1 MADILI
7 IEDNAAHVRALTD
20 QFSDLGHTVVS
31 ARDGESG
38 LRQALETMPDVVI
51 LDIML
56 PRKSGYEVCAAIR
69 AHGLDV
75 PILMLTAKD
84 QEEDVIQGLELG
96 ADDYVTKPFRINEL
110 TARVNALLRRNA
122 TAPQAI
128 RRFGDFELNAASYQL
143 TLKGK
148 VVELTRK
155 EFGLLKFF
163 LDKPNRA
170 LTRGQIIKAV
180 WGNRIIVTP
189 KSVDR
194 CVTTLRAKVESD
206 PAGPRYIQTIRDI
219 GYRFCLLD
227 SDDGKTAMCNVET
240 EM

>member
-1 MADILI
+1 MAEILI
-7 IEDNAAHVRALTD
+7 VEDNAAHVRALTD
-20 QFSDLGHTVVS
+20 HFSDLGHRVIS
-31 ARDGESG
+31 ARDGHSG
-38 LRQALETMPDVVI
+38 LRQALEKMPDVLI

-84 QEEDVIQGLELG
+84 QEEDVVQGLELG
-96 ADDYVTKPFRINEL
+96 ADDYVTKPFRVNEL
-110 TARVNALLRRNA
+110 TARVNALLRRIA
-122 TAPQAI
+122 TVPHAI
-128 RRFGDFELNAASYQL
+128 RRFGGFELNSASHQL
-143 TLKGK
+143 TNKGK
-148 VVELTRK
+148 AVELTRK

-170 LTRGQIIKAV
+170 LTRNQIMKVV

-194 CVTTLRAKVESD
+194 CVTTLRAKIESD
-206 PAGPRYIQTIRDI
+206 PTNPRYIQTIRDI

-227 SDDGKTAMCNVET
+227 SDDT
-240 EM
+240 

>member
-1 MADILI
+1 MAEILI

-20 QFSDLGHTVVS
+20 QFSDLGHKVFS

-38 LRQALETMPDVVI
+38 LKAALEMMPDVLI

-56 PRKSGYEVCAAIR
+56 PRKSGYEVCAALR

-84 QEEDVIQGLELG
+84 QEDDVVQGLELG
-96 ADDYVTKPFRINEL
+96 ADDYVTKPFRVNEL
-110 TARVNALLRRNA
+110 VARVNALLRRNA
-122 TAPQAI
+122 AVPQAI
-128 RRFGDFELNAASYQL
+128 RNFGDFELNCVSLQL
-143 TLKGK
+143 TNKGE

-170 LTRGQIIKAV
+170 LTRNQIMKVV
-180 WGNRIIVTP
+180 WGNRIMVTP
-189 KSVDR
+189 RSVDR
-194 CVTTLRAKVESD
+194 CVTTLRAKIEPD
-206 PAGPRYIQTIRDI
+206 PVNPTYIQTIRDI
-219 GYRFCLLD
+219 GYRFVLSERD
-227 SDDGKTAMCNVET
+227 
-240 EM
+240 

>member
-7 IEDNAAHVRALTD
+7 VEDNAAHVRALTD
-20 QFSDLGHTVVS
+20 QFSDLGHKVTS

-38 LRQALETMPDVVI
+38 LRLALEVRPDVLI

-69 AHGLDV
+69 AQGLDF

-84 QEEDVIQGLELG
+84 QEDDVVQGLELG
-96 ADDYVTKPFRINEL
+96 ADDYVTKPFRVNEL
-110 TARVNALLRRNA
+110 TARVNALLRRN
-122 TAPQAI
+122 TVVPQAI
-128 RRFGDFELNAASYQL
+128 RRFGDFELNSASHQL
-143 TLKGK
+143 TYKNK

-155 EFGLLKFF
+155 EFGLLNFF

-170 LTRGQIIKAV
+170 LTRGQIMKIV

-194 CVTTLRAKVESD
+194 CVTTLRAKIESD
-206 PAGPRYIQTIRDI
+206 PANAKYIQTIRDI
-219 GYRFCLLD
+219 GYRFCLVD
-227 SDDGKTAMCNVET
+227 SEDE
-240 EM
+240 

>member
-1 MADILI
+1 MAEILI
-7 IEDNAAHVRALTD
+7 VEDNAAHMRALTD
-20 QFSDLGHTVVS
+20 QFSDLGHKVFS
-31 ARDGESG
+31 ACDGDSG
-38 LRQALETMPDVVI
+38 LRQALEIMPDVLI

-84 QEEDVIQGLELG
+84 QEEDVVQGLELG
-96 ADDYVTKPFRINEL
+96 ADDYVVKPFRVNEL
-110 TARVNALLRRNA
+110 VARVNALLRRNA
-122 TAPQAI
+122 VPQAI
-128 RRFGDFELNAASYQL
+128 RRFGGFELNSAAHQL
-143 TLKGK
+143 TNKGE

-170 LTRGQIIKAV
+170 LTRNQIMKIV

-189 KSVDR
+189 RSVDR
-194 CVTTLRAKVESD
+194 CVTTLRAKIESD
-206 PAGPRYIQTIRDI
+206 PADPKYIQTIRDI
-219 GYRFCLLD
+219 GYRFCLLEGD
-227 SDDGKTAMCNVET
+227 QDQTAILDQFDR
-240 EM
+240 

>member
-1 MADILI
+1 MAEILI
-7 IEDNAAHVRALTD
+7 VEDNAAHVRALTD
-20 QFSDLGHTVVS
+20 QFSDLGHKVFS

-38 LRQALETMPDVVI
+38 LRRALEIMPDLLI

-69 AHGLDV
+69 ARGMDM

-84 QEEDVIQGLELG
+84 QEEDVVQGLELG

-110 TARVNALLRRNA
+110 AARVNALLRRNA
-122 TAPQAI
+122 AMPQAI
-128 RRFGDFELNAASYQL
+128 RHFGDFELNCASHQL
-143 TLKGK
+143 TNKGE

-170 LTRGQIIKAV
+170 LTRNQIMKVV
-180 WGNRIIVTP
+180 WGNRIVVTP

-194 CVTTLRAKVESD
+194 CVT
-206 PAGPRYIQTIRDI
+206 
-219 GYRFCLLD
+219 
-227 SDDGKTAMCNVET
+227 
-240 EM
+240 

>member
-1 MADILI
+1 MAEILI
-7 IEDNAAHVRALTD
+7 VEDNSAHVRALTD
-20 QFSDLGHTVVS
+20 QFSDLGHKVFS

-38 LRQALETMPDVVI
+38 LRQALAILPDVLI

-69 AHGLDV
+69 AQGLDM
-75 PILMLTAKD
+75 PILMLTARD

-96 ADDYVTKPFRINEL
+96 ADDYVTKPFRVNEL
-110 TARVNALLRRNA
+110 AARVNALLRRN
-122 TAPQAI
+122 TAMPQAI
-128 RRFGDFELNAASYQL
+128 RRFGDFELNCVSHQL
-143 TLKGK
+143 MNKGE

-170 LTRGQIIKAV
+170 LTRNQIMRVV
-180 WGNRIIVTP
+180 WGNRIMVTP

-194 CVTTLRAKVESD
+194 CVTTLRAKIELD
-206 PAGPRYIQTIRDI
+206 PANARYIQTIRDI

-227 SDDGKTAMCNVET
+227 AD
-240 EM
+240 

>member
-1 MADILI
+1 MAEILI
-7 IEDNAAHVRALTD
+7 VEDNAAHVRALTD
-20 QFSDLGHTVVS
+20 QFSDLGHKVFS

-38 LRQALETMPDVVI
+38 LRQALEIMPDVLI

-69 AHGLDV
+69 AHGMDV

-84 QEEDVIQGLELG
+84 QEQDVVQGLELG
-96 ADDYVTKPFRINEL
+96 ADDYVTKPFRVNEL
-110 TARVNALLRRNA
+110 VARVNALLRRNA
-122 TAPQAI
+122 AIPQAI
-128 RRFGDFELNAASYQL
+128 RRFGDFELNCASHQL
-143 TLKGK
+143 MNKGE
-148 VVELTRK
+148 VVDLTRK

-170 LTRGQIIKAV
+170 LTRNQIMKVV

-194 CVTTLRAKVESD
+194 CVTTLRAKIESD
-206 PAGPRYIQTIRDI
+206 PANAKYIQTIRDI
-219 GYRFCLLD
+219 GYRFCL
-227 SDDGKTAMCNVET
+227 
-240 EM
+240 

>member
-1 MADILI
+1 MAQILI
-7 IEDNAAHVRALTD
+7 VEDNAAHVRALTD
-20 QFSDLGHTVVS
+20 QFSDLGHKVTS

-38 LRQALETMPDVVI
+38 LRLAFDNTPDVLI

-56 PRKSGYEVCAAIR
+56 PRKNGYEVCAAIR
-69 AHGLDV
+69 AQGLDV

-84 QEEDVIQGLELG
+84 QEQDVIQGLELG
-96 ADDYVTKPFRINEL
+96 ADDYVTKPFRVNEL

-122 TAPQAI
+122 GASQAI
-128 RRFGDFELNAASYQL
+128 RRFGDFELDPVSHQL
-143 TLKGK
+143 TTKGA

-155 EFGLLKFF
+155 EYGLLQYF

-170 LTRGQIIKAV
+170 LTRNQIMKVV

-189 KSVDR
+189 RSVDR
-194 CVTTLRAKVESD
+194 CVTTLRAKIESD
-206 PAGPRYIQTIRDI
+206 PENPKYVQTIRDI

-227 SDDGKTAMCNVET
+227 GDGDR
-240 EM
+240 

>member
-1 MADILI
+1 MAEILI
-7 IEDNAAHVRALTD
+7 VEDNAAHVRALTD
-20 QFSDLGHTVVS
+20 QFSDLGHKVFS

-38 LRQALETMPDVVI
+38 LRQALEIMPDLLI

-69 AHGLDV
+69 AHGSDV

-84 QEEDVIQGLELG
+84 QEQDVVQGLDLG
-96 ADDYVTKPFRINEL
+96 ADDYVTKPFRVNEL
-110 TARVNALLRRNA
+110 VARVNALLRRNA
-122 TAPQAI
+122 AIAQAI
-128 RRFGDFELNAASYQL
+128 RRFGDFELNCASHQL
-143 TLKGK
+143 TNKGE

-170 LTRGQIIKAV
+170 LTRNQIMKVV

-194 CVTTLRAKVESD
+194 CVTTLRAKIESD
-206 PAGPRYIQTIRDI
+206 PANAKYIQTIRDI

-227 SDDGKTAMCNVET
+227 GDHDRMAILDTD
-240 EM
+240 

>member
-1 MADILI
+1 MAEILI

-20 QFSDLGHTVVS
+20 QFSDLGHKVIS

-38 LRQALETMPDVVI
+38 LRQALEVVPDLLI

-69 AHGLDV
+69 AQGLDV

-84 QEEDVIQGLELG
+84 QEEDVVQGLELG
-96 ADDYVTKPFRINEL
+96 ADDYVTKPFRVNEL
-110 TARVNALLRRNA
+110 AARVNALLRRNA
-122 TAPQAI
+122 AASQAI
-128 RRFGDFELNAASYQL
+128 RRFGDFELDCVAHRL
-143 TLKGK
+143 TNKGQA
-148 VVELTRK
+148 VELTRK

-170 LTRGQIIKAV
+170 LTRNQIIKVV
-180 WGNRIIVTP
+180 WGNRIVVTL

-194 CVTTLRAKVESD
+194 CVTTLRAKIESD
-206 PAGPRYIQTIRDI
+206 SANARYIQTIRDI
-219 GYRFCLLD
+219 GYRFCLSD
-227 SDDGKTAMCNVET
+227 SDHGKAAISDID
-240 EM
+240 

>member
-1 MADILI
+1 MAEILI
-7 IEDNAAHVRALTD
+7 VEDNAAHVRALTD
-20 QFSDLGHTVVS
+20 QFSDLGHKVFS

-38 LRQALETMPDVVI
+38 LRQALEIMPDVLI

-56 PRKSGYEVCAAIR
+56 PRKSGYEICAAIR
-69 AHGLDV
+69 AQGLDM

-84 QEEDVIQGLELG
+84 QEEDVVQGLELG
-96 ADDYVTKPFRINEL
+96 ADDYVTKPFRVNEL
-110 TARVNALLRRNA
+110 AARVNALLRRNA
-122 TAPQAI
+122 AMPQGI
-128 RRFGDFELNAASYQL
+128 RRFGDFELNCASHQL
-143 TLKGK
+143 TNKGE
-148 VVELTRK
+148 VIELTRK

-170 LTRGQIIKAV
+170 LTRNQIMKVV

-194 CVTTLRAKVESD
+194 CVTTLRAKLESD
-206 PAGPRYIQTIRDI
+206 PANTRYIQTIREI

-227 SDDGKTAMCNVET
+227 GD
-240 EM
+240 

>member
-7 IEDNAAHVRALTD
+7 VEDNAAHVRALTD
-20 QFSDLGHTVVS
+20 QFSDLGHKVFS

-38 LRQALETMPDVVI
+38 LRQALAIRPDVLI

-56 PRKSGYEVCAAIR
+56 PRKSGYEVCEAIR
-69 AHGLDV
+69 AQGLDM

-96 ADDYVTKPFRINEL
+96 ADDYVTKPFRVNEL
-110 TARVNALLRRNA
+110 AARVNALLRRN
-122 TAPQAI
+122 TAMPQAI
-128 RRFGDFELNAASYQL
+128 RRFGDFELNCTSHQL
-143 TLKGK
+143 TNKGE

-170 LTRGQIIKAV
+170 LTRNQIMRVV

-194 CVTTLRAKVESD
+194 CVTTLRAKIELD
-206 PAGPRYIQTIRDI
+206 PANARYIQTIRDI

-227 SDDGKTAMCNVET
+227 AD
-240 EM
+240 

>member
-1 MADILI
+1 MAEILI
-7 IEDNAAHVRALTD
+7 VEDNAAHVRALTD
-20 QFSDLGHTVVS
+20 QFADLGHKVFS

-38 LRQALETMPDVVI
+38 LRLALEIMPDVLI

-69 AHGLDV
+69 GQGLDM

-84 QEEDVIQGLELG
+84 QEADVVQGLELG
-96 ADDYVTKPFRINEL
+96 ADDYVTKPFRVNEL
-110 TARVNALLRRNA
+110 AARVNALLRRNA
-122 TAPQAI
+122 AMPLAI
-128 RRFGDFELNAASYQL
+128 RRFGDFELNCAAHQL
-143 TLKGK
+143 MNRGE

-170 LTRGQIIKAV
+170 LTRNQIMKVV

-194 CVTTLRAKVESD
+194 CVTTLRAKIESD
-206 PAGPRYIQTIRDI
+206 PANARYIQTIRDI

-227 SDDGKTAMCNVET
+227 DN
-240 EM
+240 

>member
-1 MADILI
+1 MAEILI
-7 IEDNAAHVRALTD
+7 VEDNEAHVRALTD
-20 QFSDLGHTVVS
+20 QFSDLGHKVFS

-38 LRQALETMPDVVI
+38 LRQALEIRPDLLI

-69 AHGLDV
+69 AQGLDM

-84 QEEDVIQGLELG
+84 QEEDVVQGLELG
-96 ADDYVTKPFRINEL
+96 ADDYVTKPFRVNEL
-110 TARVNALLRRNA
+110 AARVNALLRRNA
-122 TAPQAI
+122 VMPQAI
-128 RRFGDFELNAASYQL
+128 RRFGDFELNCASHQL
-143 TLKGK
+143 TNKGE

-155 EFGLLKFF
+155 EYGLLKFF
-163 LDKPNRA
+163 LDRPNRA
-170 LTRGQIIKAV
+170 LTRNQIMKVV

-194 CVTTLRAKVESD
+194 CVTTLRAKIESD
-206 PAGPRYIQTIRDI
+206 PANARYIQTIRDI

-227 SDDGKTAMCNVET
+227 TV
-240 EM
+240 

>member
-1 MADILI
+1 MAEILI
-7 IEDNAAHVRALTD
+7 VEDNAAHVRALTD
-20 QFSDLGHTVVS
+20 QFSDLGHKVFS

-38 LRQALETMPDVVI
+38 LRQALEIMPDLLI

-84 QEEDVIQGLELG
+84 QEQDVVQGLELG
-96 ADDYVTKPFRINEL
+96 ADDYVTKPFRVNEL
-110 TARVNALLRRNA
+110 VARVNALLRRNA
-122 TAPQAI
+122 AIPQAL
-128 RRFGDFELNAASYQL
+128 RRFGDFELNCASHQL
-143 TLKGK
+143 TNKGE

-170 LTRGQIIKAV
+170 LTRNQIMKVV

-194 CVTTLRAKVESD
+194 CVTTLRAKIESD
-206 PAGPRYIQTIRDI
+206 PANAKYIQTIRDI

-227 SDDGKTAMCNVET
+227 GDHDRTAILDT
-240 EM
+240 D

>member
-1 MADILI
+1 MAEILI
-7 IEDNAAHVRALTD
+7 VEDNAAHVRALTD
-20 QFSDLGHTVVS
+20 QFSDLGHKVFS

-38 LRQALETMPDVVI
+38 LQQALQIVPDLLI

-69 AHGLDV
+69 AQGLDM

-84 QEEDVIQGLELG
+84 QEEDVVQGLELG

-110 TARVNALLRRNA
+110 AARVNALLRRNA
-122 TAPQAI
+122 PTSQSI
-128 RRFGDFELNAASYQL
+128 RRFGDFELNCASHQL
-143 TLKGK
+143 TNKGETI
-148 VVELTRK
+148 ELTRK

-170 LTRGQIIKAV
+170 LTRNQIMKVV

-194 CVTTLRAKVESD
+194 CVTTLRAKIESD
-206 PAGPRYIQTIRDI
+206 PANARYIQTIRDI
-219 GYRFCLLD
+219 GYRFCL
-227 SDDGKTAMCNVET
+227 
-240 EM
+240 